1 MMMNHMLL
9 RLTMALAAVGG
20 LTAAVYST
28 SVMANVSSCLP
39 VAVVY
44 IPINM
49 FIDPAM
55 VVVVMVLIYPQFVL
69 WS

>member
-1 MMMNHMLL
+1 
-9 RLTMALAAVGG
+9 MALPAVGG
-20 LTAAVYST
+20 LTAEVYSST

-55 VVVVMVLIYPQFVL
+55 VVVVMVLIYPQSVL
-69 WS
+69 WSYFSIGIRFK